1 MTIDTKE
8 LIYQQNIA
16 NVVESIEEADMIL
29 VGGASGMSAAG
40 GASWYANDET
50 YQKYFGKFEEKYH
63 VGSVWN
69 LFYLEYKGQKWPSR
83 GHYWAFL
90 ITLMKWIRQEPVYQP
105 YKDLKKILAGK
116 KYEIVTTNQDHQFVE
131 AFSEKNIAIIQG
143 DWTYFQCSA
152 RCHDEVYSNVDI
164 VDDLYEKID
173 GIYLDESLIP
183 RCDKCGAEMQEWVR
197 GYTFLEG
204 TFYKE
209 QYDKYHHFIE
219 ETQGKKAI
227 FLELGVGMMTPMF
240 IKEPFMNLTYNNP
253 QASYITINP
262 KHAFVPKE
270 IEGQSIAV
278 QEDIA
283 KVMKDILRYQES
295 VK

>member
-1 MTIDTKE
+1 MTTDTKE
-8 LIYQQNIA
+8 VIYQQTIA
-16 NVVESIEEADMIL
+16 NVTQTLEEADMIL

-40 GASWYANDET
+40 GASWYSNDET
-50 YQKYFGKFEEKYH
+50 YQKYFGKFEEKYQ

-69 LFYLEYKGQKWPSR
+69 LFYLEYNGKKWLSR

-105 YKDLKKILAGK
+105 YKDLKKILEGK
-116 KYEIVTTNQDHQFVE
+116 EYEIVTTNQDHQFVE
-131 AFSEKNIAIIQG
+131 AFPKKDIAIIQG

-204 TFYKE
+204 SFYKE
-209 QYDKYHHFIE
+209 QYDKYHDFIE
-219 ETQGKKAI
+219 KTQGKKAV

-240 IKEPFMNLTYNNP
+240 IKEPFINLTYNNT

-262 KHAFVPKE
+262 KHALVPKE

-283 KVMKDILRYQES
+283 KVMKDVLRYQES